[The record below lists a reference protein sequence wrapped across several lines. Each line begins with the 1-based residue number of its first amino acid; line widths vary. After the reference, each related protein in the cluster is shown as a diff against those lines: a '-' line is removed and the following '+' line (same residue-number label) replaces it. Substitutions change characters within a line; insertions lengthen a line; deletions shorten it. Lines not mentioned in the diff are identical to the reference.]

1 MMNENTMKGLLKI
14 IKSVVPADAMQAAVL
29 SLFKAA
35 IDYKNEVAIEPD
47 KGEAASVLTL
57 YEVNDTI
64 YTAVA
69 VLNEQNQVVR
79 FENIKPANELI
90 ELIKANF

>member
-1 MMNENTMKGLLKI
+1 MNEAAMKGLLKL
-14 IKSVVPADAMQAAVL
+14 IKSVVPADAMQAAVF

-35 IDYKNEVAIEPD
+35 IDYKNEVPIEPD

-57 YEVNDTI
+57 YEVNGVI

-69 VLNEQNQVVR
+69 VLNSENKIVR
-79 FENIKPANELI
+79 FEKISPADELI
-90 ELIKANF
+90 ELIKSNF